1 MTLRVVKSELSYQS
15 ECHCA
20 KTLFFIS
27 TNQIQLSYQSECHC
41 AKTDESTRVTMNL
54 LSYQSECHCAKTGL
68 ASKISSVLLSYQS
81 ECHCAK
87 TVVAKSPLQG
97 DVHSDL
103 IRDNIRAIEQVNH
116 LFVLINIILN

>member
-1 MTLRVVKSELSYQS
+1 MSALSRMEEWLSYQS

-20 KTLFFIS
+20 KTQEHGYAQMI
-27 TNQIQLSYQSECHC
+27 E
-41 AKTDESTRVTMNL
+41 
-54 LSYQSECHCAKTGL
+54 
-68 ASKISSVLLSYQS
+68 LSYQS